1 MPPLYITV
9 YDFAQCFDALWLEDC
24 IVSLWKLGIRDETLS
39 TLYDM
44 NKKAVIQVKTPV
56 GISNKFSQE
65 TIVKQG
71 TVSGPP
77 MCSTS
82 TAEFAALN
90 KVRGFPIGNFNINT
104 IILVDDILNANSAPD
119 DVITSHKNMEVF
131 SHLKRLPVNGRKCFL
146 LPINA
151 KEACKI
157 PCLKFEGIRMEV
169 VDLVLYLGN
178 IFSSKGDNKEKIK
191 DRVNKAK
198 TCMIESIS
206 LCSEIT
212 LGVYIVQ
219 SLLLAQSMMFIPTL
233 LFGAQTW
240 TNLTVEDTKMIKT
253 SQLQFLKRIL
263 RAPSSA
269 CNSITFLE
277 LGVLPAQYE
286 IHIMKLTFL
295 HHILTLEEDDP
306 VKVVYMEQLKT
317 PEEKNW
323 AQEVLKLRTMYE
335 IKESDLEIVELSKD
349 EWKAIVSNGVKEQA
363 IISLNEEKNCLS
375 KSSSF
380 PDAEYLQPSKYL
392 FHFTVSRACL
402 LFRVRCRIINIK
414 DVQRYKF
421 GDDQSCRVCGD
432 SDETINHVLTECSAL
447 TRQQV
452 GVGDEYSEDL
462 EVLDRVIQRVEEFQ
476 DAVEEQEEAGE
487 YTISELSTPFCKWGK
502 LSPL

>member
-1 MPPLYITV
+1 
-9 YDFAQCFDALWLEDC
+9 
-24 IVSLWKLGIRDETLS
+24 
-39 TLYDM
+39 
-44 NKKAVIQVKTPV
+44 
-56 GISNKFSQE
+56 
-65 TIVKQG
+65 
-71 TVSGPP
+71 
-77 MCSTS
+77 
-82 TAEFAALN
+82 
-90 KVRGFPIGNFNINT
+90 
-104 IILVDDILNANSAPD
+104 
-119 DVITSHKNMEVF
+119 
-131 SHLKRLPVNGRKCFL
+131 
-146 LPINA
+146 
-151 KEACKI
+151 
-157 PCLKFEGIRMEV
+157 
-169 VDLVLYLGN
+169 
-178 IFSSKGDNKEKIK
+178 
-191 DRVNKAK
+191 
-198 TCMIESIS
+198 
-206 LCSEIT
+206 
-212 LGVYIVQ
+212 
-219 SLLLAQSMMFIPTL
+219 MMFIPTL

-487 YTISELSTPFCKWGK
+487 
-502 LSPL
+502 

>member
-1 MPPLYITV
+1 M
-9 YDFAQCFDALWLEDC
+9 
-24 IVSLWKLGIRDETLS
+24 SLWKLGVRDETLS
-39 TLYDM
+39 TLYNM

-119 DVITSHKNMEVF
+119 DVITSHKNMEDF

-151 KEACKI
+151 KEPCKI

-212 LGVYIVQ
+212 LGIYIVQ

-240 TNLTVEDTKMIKT
+240 TNLTVEDTKLIKT

-306 VKVVYMEQLKT
+306 VKLVYMEQLKT

-323 AQEVLKLRTMYE
+323 ANEVQNLRSMYE
-335 IKESDLEIVELSKD
+335 IKVTDVEISELSKD
-349 EWKAIVSNGVKEQA
+349 EWKAMVSNVVKEQA

-380 PDAEYLQPSKYL
+380 PDAECFQPSKYL

-402 LFRVRCRIINIK
+402 LFRVRSRIINIK

-432 SDETINHVLTECSAL
+432 AEETIDHVLTECSAL

-476 DAVEEQEEAGE
+476 DAVEEEEEAGE
-487 YTISELSTPFCKWGK
+487 
-502 LSPL
+502 